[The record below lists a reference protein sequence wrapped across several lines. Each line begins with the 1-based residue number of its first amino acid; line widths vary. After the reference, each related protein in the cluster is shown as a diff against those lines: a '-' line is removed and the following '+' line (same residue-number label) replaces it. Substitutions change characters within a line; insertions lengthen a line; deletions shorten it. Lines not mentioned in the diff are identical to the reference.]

1 MITRQMAAQKNKS
14 ATTGI
19 PRLFFTL
26 TGNVNKSFINVDKVR
41 CCCCRNYMRMYLLRS
56 ISQDSSSS
64 SAHRKIV
71 LASDFE

>member
-26 TGNVNKSFINVDKVR
+26 TGNVNKSFINVDTVR
-41 CCCCRNYMRMYLLRS
+41 MLLLPQLHAYVPPV
-56 ISQDSSSS
+56 IDQPGQQQQQCTP
-64 SAHRKIV
+64 
-71 LASDFE
+71 